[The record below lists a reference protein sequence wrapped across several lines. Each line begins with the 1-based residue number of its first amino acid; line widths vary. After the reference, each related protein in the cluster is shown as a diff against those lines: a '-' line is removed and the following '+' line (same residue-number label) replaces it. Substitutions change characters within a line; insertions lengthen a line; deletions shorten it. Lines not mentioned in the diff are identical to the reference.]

1 MFLLIQYFRYGY
13 HQNQHENYY
22 FTPPKYV
29 VYPYSQHNI
38 PAPTH
43 QVHHRE
49 KATHI
54 EIQPSHSYEI
64 KEEINEEQHYGYRNA
79 QNQQPHHLDYEEQA
93 DPVPV
98 IVLRVPGPTKYA
110 LHLQALLQQYLE
122 LRAAQFLKVLEEQ
135 DHRGLLMHPQHYVQQ
150 MQPQVTYIPMVSV
163 HQPYNQYYHNQNYQ
177 QQQYYR
183 AQENYYHQQQAL
195 QHQAIQQEPQH
206 IHVAEI
212 QHYVTIFHKNTFL

>member
-1 MFLLIQYFRYGY
+1 M
-13 HQNQHENYY
+13 
-22 FTPPKYV
+22 

-38 PAPTH
+38 PAPTR
-43 QVHHRE
+43 QVHRE

-64 KEEINEEQHYGYRNA
+64 KEEINEEQNYGYRNA

-135 DHRGLLMHPQHYVQQ
+135 DQRGLLMHPQHYVQQ

-163 HQPYNQYYHNQNYQ
+163 HQPVHQYNQYYQNQNYQ

-183 AQENYYHQQQAL
+183 AHENYYHQQRAIQ
-195 QHQAIQQEPQH
+195 QQAIQQQTIQQEPHH

-212 QHYVTIFHKNTFL
+212 QQHYVRSLF